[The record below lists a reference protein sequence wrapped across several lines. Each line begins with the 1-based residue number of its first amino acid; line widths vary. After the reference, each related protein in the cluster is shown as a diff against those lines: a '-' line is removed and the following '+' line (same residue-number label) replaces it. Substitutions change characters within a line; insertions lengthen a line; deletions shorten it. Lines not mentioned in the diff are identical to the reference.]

1 MQSLNYFVYFC
12 EMKRRYI
19 IIPIL
24 LLFVLSFVDCAKRGR
39 PSGGKKDSIP
49 PVIVKSSPENYSIN
63 FEGDEIKI
71 HFDEYIKLKE
81 LSKELIISPPLKYQ
95 PLITPLST
103 GKFIKIK
110 IKDTLKENTTYSF
123 NFGKSIVDNNEEN
136 AFNYYKYVFSTGDYI
151 DSLKLKGTIKD
162 ALLLN
167 PEALTT
173 VMLYE
178 VTETFNDSII
188 YKEKPTYITTT
199 KDSTQTF
206 ELTNLKEGKYLLIA
220 LKEKTNDYIFQPE
233 YDKIGFAN
241 ELITIPT
248 DSTYT
253 ISLFKETSEYYIAK
267 PKHEGKNHIIFG
279 YEGTPENLNI
289 ELQSTVSPD
298 FKEYTF
304 HETKTDTIHYWFK
317 PAVENDSLVFIA
329 TTTVYQDTLVTRMRD
344 LYADTLKIKAINAGV
359 LTPNDTLKFSAN
371 TPIISIDSEKIS
383 VMNQDSTYIPIKATI
398 NKKYNIASLEFP
410 IKDTEYYAI
419 QVLPGAFTDFF
430 ENTNDTIVTRVRTK
444 ELSEYATL
452 NITLNNL
459 ESYPVIVQLVNSKFK
474 VVFEE
479 YLTEI
484 NTANFEYIIP
494 GDYYIRII
502 YDENKNK
509 IWDTGNYLQKLQP
522 ETVIYY
528 PKVLEARPNWSL
540 METFTLD

>member
-1 MQSLNYFVYFC
+1 LQSLNYFVYFC

-253 ISLFKETSEYYIAK
+253 ISLFKETPEYYIAK